1 MPKRLFAL
9 LLLSTVAGGSGAELW
24 PWSSQTPKEP
34 PQLQPFEIPTFSG
47 SKRDF
52 RGPAAPWAKAPQI
65 DGDAIFRMVV
75 ACYPSKSQ
83 WRLDIDLQAAI
94 RNSAAIDITGTQIG
108 RHTVGIVARMPL
120 YSVSEIDREREREYR
135 RRQDTAGNVADFVGQ
150 IATRNQAVR
159 TLALAAAMEQRAQ
172 LRVNQG
178 IADADEQIKWLD
190 KVAGAEKDLIAAES
204 KAAEA
209 RLKLVSQCRDE
220 SADTVN
226 AYLSEISQLP
236 AKSRP

>member
-1 MPKRLFAL
+1 MAATFP
-9 LLLSTVAGGSGAELW
+9 
-24 PWSSQTPKEP
+24 SSQASRN
-34 PQLQPFEIPTFSG
+34 SG
-47 SKRDF
+47 
-52 RGPAAPWAKAPQI
+52 
-65 DGDAIFRMVV
+65 
-75 ACYPSKSQ
+75 
-83 WRLDIDLQAAI
+83 IDL
-94 RNSAAIDITGTQIG
+94 
-108 RHTVGIVARMPL
+108 
-120 YSVSEIDREREREYR
+120 
-135 RRQDTAGNVADFVGQ
+135 
-150 IATRNQAVR
+150 QAVR

-190 KVAGAEKDLIAAES
+190 KVAGAE
-204 KAAEA
+204 A